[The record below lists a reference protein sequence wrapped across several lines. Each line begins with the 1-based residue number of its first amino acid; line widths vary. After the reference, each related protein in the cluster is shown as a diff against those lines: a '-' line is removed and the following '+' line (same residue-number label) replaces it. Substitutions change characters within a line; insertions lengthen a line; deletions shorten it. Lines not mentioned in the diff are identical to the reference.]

1 MTDPAMV
8 NDMTDISALIE
19 RVKTARGY
27 SNALDIKIEMAL
39 FKPDGRH
46 ISVRPN
52 AAKTKL
58 VYTKRTGGTDTFW
71 APDWTISQASR
82 DEAARLLTALKD
94 QSK

>member
-1 MTDPAMV
+1 MTTNEQSLDG
-8 NDMTDISALIE
+8 LIE
-19 RVKTARGY
+19 RVKAARGY
-27 SNALDIKIEMAL
+27 SNALDIEIEIAL

-82 DEAARLLTALKD
+82 DEAVRLLQALKEHSND
-94 QSK
+94 HE